1 MLAFL
6 QQDSGWAASTTL
18 GISLVAI
25 QLILLPWQ
33 FFVIC
38 HHTEAFLPFFV
49 EAGEGENK
57 MGYICSDLM
66 SDSKII
72 LQEVLKIISVNA
84 LEMEM

>member
-6 QQDSGWAASTTL
+6 QQDLGWAASTAL
-18 GISLVAI
+18 RIGLVAI
-25 QLILLPWQ
+25 QLVLLPLQ

-38 HHTEAFLPFFV
+38 HHTEVFSLFFL

-57 MGYICSDLM
+57 MVYTCSDLM
-66 SDSKII
+66 SGGKII
-72 LQEVLKIISVNA
+72 LQEVLKIIGVNA